1 MLTIAR
7 TLSVLSL
14 LSRELN
20 LYRFVSGGVNQFAL
34 SVLSLL
40 SRELK
45 RKFAHAVTSLRMIFQ
60 CSLC

>member
-1 MLTIAR
+1 MT
-7 TLSVLSL
+7 
-14 LSRELN
+14 
-20 LYRFVSGGVNQFAL
+20 FAGNAVAFL

-45 RKFAHAVTSLRMIFQ
+45 PLLYLFQRRSVFHFQ